1 MDGRT
6 FYVEIDGIEFKD
18 DLLKVDYSKFI
29 SSTGSRAIIVTYK
42 PDITRYNVEMAT
54 GVQTVNDIID
64 KSSRYIK
71 FIKGKKYIIF
81 KRELITIGT
90 VINSKGDIV
99 KTIKGHYIE
108 DVYYKVKNYD
118 VYMPFPDFL
127 GGDIKINETEEI
139 EFHKKDIIRNNSPE
153 KVKLSECR
161 QDYIK
166 AVEYVTEAT
175 AKLAKSL
182 SQSLSEKV
190 QAPFSNLGTVVT
202 FVGGIATFWSN
213 KTKNPWII
221 AAGTTATYI
230 GVATTAM
237 VMVLGGVEPKDMV
250 IEFPQKENRTFGGV
264 YTNDYRNKK
273 SLENTPDWS
282 KKK

>member
-1 MDGRT
+1 MILAKCTNKQNKNMGT
-6 FYVEIDGIEFKD
+6 K
-18 DLLKVDYSKFI
+18 
-29 SSTGSRAIIVTYK
+29 
-42 PDITRYNVEMAT
+42 
-54 GVQTVNDIID
+54 
-64 KSSRYIK
+64 IK
-71 FIKGKKYIIF
+71 FLLLSVLMSNILHSQSNENVNVLKK
-81 KRELITIGT
+81 
-90 VINSKGDIV
+90 
-99 KTIKGHYIE
+99 
-108 DVYYKVKNYD
+108 
-118 VYMPFPDFL
+118 
-127 GGDIKINETEEI
+127 
-139 EFHKKDIIRNNSPE
+139 
-153 KVKLSECR
+153 
-161 QDYIK
+161 
-166 AVEYVTEAT
+166 YVTEAT

-273 SLENTPDWS
+273 SLENTPDWGT
-282 KKK
+282 KN